1 MKVKDKNFPGE
12 TNKDLKLNF
21 EYFIKM
27 AMQDKI
33 TWDTLI
39 VFLEDLTPTL
49 DKSKQANIVLVK
61 ELQKMHQKLQ
71 EKGADDDFD
80 VIEIKPTENSERCF
94 ENPELVFKGGRW
106 CDSVGQLN
114 VPKPW
119 GS

>member
-39 VFLEDLTPTL
+39 VFLGCLTKT
-49 DKSKQANIVLVK
+49 
-61 ELQKMHQKLQ
+61 
-71 EKGADDDFD
+71 
-80 VIEIKPTENSERCF
+80 R
-94 ENPELVFKGGRW
+94 
-106 CDSVGQLN
+106 
-114 VPKPW
+114 
-119 GS
+119 